1 MLKNFFVTT
10 ICASFLAMLLPLPL
24 AATEHKQ
31 QYNQTNQPN
40 QPHENL
46 SEAAADTLV
55 PKQSAGEIIAE
66 HIADSYWWHITT
78 INEHHISVY
87 LPVIVYV
94 ENEGWR
100 IFSSSHL
107 AHLEHNETYNGL
119 RIATSGDYKG
129 KIVAVDETGAEYRP
143 WDLSITKSA
152 LALMINSAI
161 MLVLFLAAARWYKR
175 RPKHAVPSGFVCAIE
190 MMVMD
195 IEEEVIKSSI
205 GKDYKR
211 YSPYLLTVFFFI
223 LINNLMGIIPIFPG
237 GANTTGNIA
246 ITCVLA
252 LCTMVAV
259 NLFGNRE
266 YWKEVF
272 WPDVPVWL
280 KVPIP
285 IIPAIELFG
294 VFTKPFALMIRLL
307 ANIFAGHTVIL
318 ALTFLVFLTVK
329 MGTGINAGMTV
340 FSIILSVVMNCLELL
355 VAYIQ
360 AYVFTLLSAVFIGLS
375 RPQHHSA
382 QHTAKTST
390 VQDSIASS
398 TNS

>member
-1 MLKNFFVTT
+1 MFYKNIIIAFGIAFFATLMPV
-10 ICASFLAMLLPLPL
+10 CAIANDEHNETKTEPAEKLP
-24 AATEHKQ
+24 
-31 QYNQTNQPN
+31 
-40 QPHENL
+40 
-46 SEAAADTLV
+46 V
-55 PKQSAGEIIAE
+55 GEIIAE

-78 INEHHISVY
+78 INEHHVSVY
-87 LPVIVYV
+87 LPVIVCTQD
-94 ENEGWR
+94 NGWQV
-100 IFSSSHL
+100 FSSKHL
-107 AHLEHNETYNGL
+107 AHGEPYNGL
-119 RIATSGDYKG
+119 YIAKEGKYKG
-129 KIVAVDETGAEYRP
+129 KIVGTNAETGAEYKP
-143 WDLSITKSA
+143 WDISITKNV
-152 LALMINSAI
+152 LALMVNSTI
-161 MLVLFLAAARWYKR
+161 MLVLFLSVSRWYRR
-175 RPKHAVPSGFVCAIE
+175 RPKNAVPSGFVCAVE
-190 MMVMD
+190 MFVMD
-195 IEEEVIKSSI
+195 VEEDVIKASI

-211 YSPYLLTVFFFI
+211 YSPYLLTAFFFI
-223 LINNLMGIIPIFPG
+223 LINNAMGIIPIFPG

-246 ITCVLA
+246 ITCVLG

-285 IIPAIELFG
+285 IIPAIELFS

-329 MGTGINAGMTV
+329 MGIGVNAGMTV
-340 FSIILSVVMNCLELL
+340 FSVILSIVMNCLELL

-375 RPQHHSA
+375 RPEHHV
-382 QHTAKTST
+382 AK
-390 VQDSIASS
+390 VK
-398 TNS
+398 NK